1 MNVPDVSI
9 VVPVYNTMPYLT
21 RCLTSLVAQTIGLER
36 IQIVAVDDGSTD
48 RGGAELD
55 RFARRYPGVFTVIH
69 QANSGGPAGP
79 CNRALEVATGRY
91 VFFVGADDHLGPE
104 ALRRLVTA
112 ADEYGSDVVLGR
124 VVGVHSRHIYQDIFA
139 RDEPDLDLFDSPLPR
154 SLANTKLFRRELLER
169 HAIRYPEEMRVGS
182 DLPFTLEACYRARR
196 ISVLADYDY
205 YFAVRRFS
213 ATNITYLSRHL
224 ERLRTVEAVMA
235 FVARLIGPGRQR
247 DAVLL
252 RRFDHEV
259 ARLLED
265 DFLLLER
272 DVQRQVHE
280 GVGRLV
286 ADHLSDDIAGRLGAE
301 ARIRLAL
308 TRHGEL
314 DDLLAVI
321 RRDARTGAPAT
332 LTENGRRYAMYPGF
346 RDPDRRLPDSCFE
359 VTATPEWAAR
369 LDATGLAWE
378 ADARGRRVLTITA
391 RTPAADLSDV
401 ADRIAVSAEEIRA
414 DLSVLGRDETGAT
427 VRIRFPV
434 AELLA
439 RSAATGQRRIVSA
452 QALDAAAAPHPGG
465 VVGSGFDAGRALG
478 VASATGAAGAM
489 ALRAPTL
496 RRSRPLVLRDGA
508 RFSALTCTVDGSGRL
523 MVAVVPLT
531 PRRVGAHLRRRL
543 RRRG

>member
-1 MNVPDVSI
+1 MSVPDVSI

-21 RCLTSLVAQTIGLER
+21 RCLTSLVEQTIGLDR

-48 RGGAELD
+48 RSGAELD
-55 RFARRYPGVFTVIH
+55 RFAQRYPAAFTVIH

-91 VFFVGADDHLGPE
+91 VFFVGSDDYLGPE

-112 ADEYGSDVVLGR
+112 ADTYGSDVVLGK

-154 SLANTKLFRRELLER
+154 SLANTKLFRRELLDK
-169 HAIRYPEEMRVGS
+169 HAIRYLEDMRIGS

-196 ISVLADYDY
+196 ISVLADYEY

-213 ATNITYLSRHL
+213 ATNITYLSRPV

-235 FVARLIGPGRQR
+235 FVAKLIGPGPQR
-247 DAVLL
+247 DAIML

-265 DFLLLER
+265 DLLLLDR

-286 ADHLSDDIAGRLGAE
+286 TDHLTDGIAGRLGAE
-301 ARIRLAL
+301 ARIRMAL
-308 TRHGEL
+308 TRDGDV

-332 LTENGRRYAMYPGF
+332 LVEDGRRYAMYPGF
-346 RDPDRRLPDSCFE
+346 RDPERRLPDSSFE
-359 VTATPEWAAR
+359 VTADPDWAAR

-378 ADARGRRVLTITA
+378 ADERGRRVLTITA
-391 RTPAADLSDV
+391 RTPVADLAALG
-401 ADRIAVSAEEIRA
+401 ADRIAVSAERIRGDVRVVGSDATGTTVRVRFPAA
-414 DLSVLGRDETGAT
+414 DLIA
-427 VRIRFPV
+427 
-434 AELLA
+434 A
-439 RSAATGQRRIVSA
+439 SAPTGQRRIVSA
-452 QALDAAAAPHPGG
+452 QAGAYD
-465 VVGSGFDAGRALG
+465 VDRALG
-478 VASATGAAGAM
+478 AASATGAAGAM
-489 ALRAPTL
+489 ALRAPGL
-496 RRSRPLVLRDGA
+496 RGLRPLVVRSGA
-508 RFSALTCTVDGSGRL
+508 RFSAVTCTIDGSGRL
-523 MVAVVPLT
+523 MISVVPVT
-531 PRRVGAHLRRRL
+531 AQRVGAHLRSRL
-543 RRRG
+543 RRHG